1 MGSQEELGKNIKK
14 ARNKAG
20 LTQAQ
25 TAEKAD
31 IHTNYFARIER
42 GEENPS
48 YEILEKIAKAL
59 KIKSSDILPF

>member
-14 ARNKAG
+14 SRKKAG

-25 TAEKAD
+25 AAGKAG
-31 IHTNYFARIER
+31 IHTNYFARVER

-59 KIKSSDILPF
+59 KIKSSEILPF